1 MKLHLRT
8 IGPFALL
15 LLGACSVEGVKEF
28 AGMSSSQKYS
38 IVSEVPAPGSMG
50 EAVQLAALS
59 KMGIDGLGARVS
71 LMEMG
76 LETDQALGL
85 ISSILKEKEKI
96 EKTSA
101 DLKAKSK
108 INEVMRG
115 YHLWRFQMMGKGMFD
130 LAKARLSGAG
140 YSTEDIQ
147 KLGDDNI
154 KAALGRLVK
163 LPDDAEELIF
173 FINFEKDGGILSKK
187 GFKILPPRK
196 RS

>member
-1 MKLHLRT
+1 MEPNLRT
-8 IGPFALL
+8 FGLFAFF
-15 LLGACSVEGVKEF
+15 LLGACSFDRVKEF
-28 AGMSSSQKYS
+28 VGMASSQKYS

-85 ISSILKEKEKI
+85 ISSIIKEKEKLD
-96 EKTSA
+96 KSSA

-108 INEVMRG
+108 IHEVMRG
-115 YHLWRFQMMGKGMFD
+115 YHLWRFQMMGQGMFD

-140 YSTEDIQ
+140 YTTDDIQ

-154 KAALGRLVK
+154 KAALGRLIK
-163 LPDDAEELIF
+163 LPDDAEELLF

-187 GFKILPPRK
+187 GFKILPPK
-196 RS
+196 K